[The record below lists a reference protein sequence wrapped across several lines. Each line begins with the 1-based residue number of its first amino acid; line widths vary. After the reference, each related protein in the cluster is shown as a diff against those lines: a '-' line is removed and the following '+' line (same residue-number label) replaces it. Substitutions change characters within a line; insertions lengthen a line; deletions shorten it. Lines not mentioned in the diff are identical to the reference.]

1 MSDMSDVKQ
10 AELDLGFDSGLVPR
24 IEEDQELRNDEL
36 FDTLTEL
43 LDNNRSLF
51 VPQRATFNEAH
62 ATLRRIY
69 ALSGAKVEYTVSPSP
84 IAVRDILTG
93 SVLNA
98 DSDNSAI
105 PVGTV
110 LNFDPAR
117 CRGRAELGKYD
128 PVSAVRLGDGEW
140 NQTGVSN
147 SVDFKTLIDVC
158 GEGTVVY
165 VPV

>member
-24 IEEDQELRNDEL
+24 IEEDQELRDDEL

-110 LNFDPAR
+110 LKMSLPS
-117 CRGRAELGKYD
+117 GK
-128 PVSAVRLGDGEW
+128 PLSAVRYGNGKW
-140 NQTGVSN
+140 GRTGSDEEF
-147 SVDFKTLIDVC
+147 DFRTLMAW
-158 GEGTVVY
+158 GGGGTVVY